1 MTYTSTALLA
11 MIVHLII
18 NLQVLKN
25 TFYKKDAKVGE
36 SYRGL
41 TFSMLAFYIFDAFW
55 GVLYDAR
62 LITLVFIDT
71 VLYFIAMAA
80 TVFHLVRYAFFYL
93 RVRNVSVRILYDAG
107 IVFVGFMAVSLILNF
122 FMPVMFWF
130 DEAGNYHAGNF
141 RYVALVLQVLLFLT
155 IAVAVL
161 VTGLRSGRSR
171 SSKRYHLAIG
181 MLAFTR
187 TVMVILQVVFP
198 LQPMYSIGCLLG
210 SCIIHTFVVED
221 LKEDRRLELEEMLR
235 REQQKERELD
245 SARQLAYTDSLT
257 GVKSSHAY
265 VEMEKE
271 MDQRIRQSNLKELG
285 VVVFDLNN
293 LKQTNDTRGHEA
305 GDQLIQSACRMICRR
320 FKHSPVYR
328 IGGDEFVAVLE
339 GEDYRNRKALLDE
352 FDHIVEMN
360 RQAGKVVVASGL
372 AAFRPGSDNSYR
384 KVFERAD
391 QRMYSRKSA
400 LKAMGT

>member
-1 MTYTSTALLA
+1 MTYTSAALLA

-25 TFYKKDAKVGE
+25 TFYKKDAQTGE

-41 TFSMLAFYIFDAFW
+41 AFSMLAFYIFDAFW
-55 GVLYDAR
+55 GVLYEAR
-62 LITLVFIDT
+62 LISLVFIDT
-71 VLYFIAMAA
+71 VLYFTAMAA

-93 RVRNVSVRILYDAG
+93 RVQNVSVRILYDAG
-107 IVFVGFMAVSLILNF
+107 IVFVGFMAVSLVLNF
-122 FMPVMFWF
+122 FTPVMFWF

-141 RYVALVLQVLLFLT
+141 RYVALALQVLLFLA

-161 VTGLRSGRSR
+161 VTGLRSDRSR
-171 SSKRYHLAIG
+171 SSKRHHLAVG
-181 MLAFTR
+181 TLAFTM
-187 TVMVILQVVFP
+187 TVMVILQVAFP

-221 LKEDRRLELEEMLR
+221 LKEDRRLELEDMLR

-271 MDQRIRQSNLKELG
+271 MDQRIRQGNLRELG

>member
-18 NLQVLKN
+18 NYHVFNN
-25 TFYKKDAKVGE
+25 TFYKKDSRVGA

-41 TFSMLAFYIFDAFW
+41 VVSMLGFYIFDAFW

-80 TVFHLVRYAFFYL
+80 TVFHLTRYAVCYL
-93 RVRNVSVRILYDAG
+93 QVRNVRVRVLYYTG
-107 IVFVGFMAVSLILNF
+107 WVFTGFMALSLILNF

-141 RYVALVLQVLLFLT
+141 RYVALAMQVLLFMS
-155 IAVAVL
+155 VAVL
-161 VTGLRSGRSR
+161 VLVTGFRGYRGSR
-171 SSKRYHLAIG
+171 RHHLAIG
-181 MLAFTR
+181 MFALTM
-187 TVMVILQVVFP
+187 TIMVILQVSFP

-221 LKEDRRLELEEMLR
+221 LKEDRRLELEEMVR
-235 REQQKERELD
+235 REAQKEKELD
-245 SARQLAYTDSLT
+245 SARQLAYTDPLT

-271 MDQRIRQSNLKELG
+271 LDLRIAHGDLKELG
-285 VVVFDLNN
+285 VIVFDLND
-293 LKQTNDTRGHEA
+293 LKKTNDTRGHEA
-305 GDQLIQSACRMICRR
+305 GDQMIQTACRMICRK
-320 FKHSPVYR
+320 FKQSPVYR
-328 IGGDEFVAVLE
+328 IGGDEFVSVLE
-339 GEDYRNRKALLDE
+339 GEDYRNRNTLLSE
-352 FDHIVEMN
+352 FERIVELN
-360 RQAGKVVVASGL
+360 QKDGKVVVASGL
-372 AAFRPGSDNSYR
+372 ATFRPGIDNSYR

-391 QRMYSRKSA
+391 HRMYERKSN
-400 LKAMGT
+400 LKQMVS

>member
-1 MTYTSTALLA
+1 MTYTSAALLA

-25 TFYKKDAKVGE
+25 TFYKRDSRIGE

-41 TFSMLAFYIFDAFW
+41 AFSMLGFYIFDAFW
-55 GVLYDAR
+55 GVLYDAH

-80 TVFHLVRYAFFYL
+80 TVFQLTRYAYYYL
-93 RVRNVSVRILYDAG
+93 RVQNVSIRILYNLG
-107 IVFVGFMAVSLILNF
+107 IAFVGFMAVSLILNF
-122 FMPVMFWF
+122 FIPVMFWF

-141 RYVALVLQVLLFLT
+141 RYVALALQVLLFLA

-161 VTGLRSGRSR
+161 VTGLRSDRTR
-171 SSKRYHLAIG
+171 SSKRHHLAVG
-181 MLAFTR
+181 MLAVTM
-187 TVMVILQVVFP
+187 TVMVVLQVAFP

-210 SCIIHTFVVED
+210 SCNIHTFIVED

-245 SARQLAYTDSLT
+245 SARQLAYTDPLT

-265 VEMEKE
+265 IEMEKD
-271 MDQRIRQSNLKELG
+271 MDQRIRQGNLKEFG

-293 LKQTNDTRGHEA
+293 LKQTNDTLGHEA

-339 GEDYRNRKALLDE
+339 GEDYRDRKSLLDE
-352 FDHIVEMN
+352 FNYIVEMN
-360 RQAGKVVVASGL
+360 RKAGKVVVASGL
-372 AAFRPGSDNSYR
+372 ATFRPGTDNSYR

-391 QRMYSRKSA
+391 QRMYERKSA
-400 LKAMGT
+400 LKAAG

>member
-1 MTYTSTALLA
+1 MTYSSTAILA
-11 MIVHLII
+11 FFVHCIVNYDALRNRHYR
-18 NLQVLKN
+18 N
-25 TFYKKDAKVGE
+25 TTPAGK
-36 SYRGL
+36 SYRL
-41 TFSMLAFYIFDAFW
+41 LMLSVAAFYVFDAFW
-55 GVLYDAR
+55 GVLYDAH

-80 TVFHLVRYAFFYL
+80 TVFHVTRYAYYYL
-93 RVRNVSVRILYDAG
+93 RGQNVSIRILYNLG
-107 IVFVGFMAVSLILNF
+107 IVFVGFMAVSLILNI

-141 RYVALVLQVLLFLT
+141 RYVALALQVLLFLA

-161 VTGLRSGRSR
+161 VTGLRSDRTR
-171 SSKRYHLAIG
+171 SSKRHHLAVG
-181 MLAFTR
+181 MLAVTM
-187 TVMVILQVVFP
+187 TVMVVLQVAFP

-210 SCIIHTFVVED
+210 SCIIHTFIVED

-271 MDQRIRQSNLKELG
+271 IDQRIRQGNLKEFG
-285 VVVFDLNN
+285 IVVFDLNN

-339 GEDYRNRKALLDE
+339 GDDYRNRKALLDE

-372 AAFRPGSDNSYR
+372 ATFRPGTDNSYR

-391 QRMYSRKSA
+391 QRMYIRKSA
-400 LKAMGT
+400 LKAAK